1 MLRILMELVGGIF
14 AALIVLASY
23 IYFNSD
29 LDTTKKIEEFDTED
43 AGSDEWYDR
52 PTYTVSY
59 VLTIVILVAIV
70 IFYDFRW

>member
-1 MLRILMELVGGIF
+1 MRFIFELLGGVF
-14 AALIVLASY
+14 AALIVLVSY

-59 VLTIVILVAIV
+59 VLTIVILVTIV
-70 IFYDFRW
+70 IFYDLRW

>member
-1 MLRILMELVGGIF
+1 MLVQLLGGVFGGLV
-14 AALIVLASY
+14 VLASY

-29 LDTTKKIEEFDTED
+29 LDNKKKIREFDNEE

-59 VLTIVILVAIV
+59 VFTIVLLVAIV
-70 IFYDFRW
+70 IFYDLRW